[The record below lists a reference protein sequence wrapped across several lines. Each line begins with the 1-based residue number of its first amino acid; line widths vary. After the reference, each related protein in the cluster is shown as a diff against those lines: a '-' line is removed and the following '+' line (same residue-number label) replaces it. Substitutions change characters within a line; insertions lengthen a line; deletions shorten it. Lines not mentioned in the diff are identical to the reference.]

1 MINLILFGPPG
12 SGKGTQAQKLI
23 ARYGLIHIST
33 GDLFRYEM
41 GNDTPLGREAKAYIA
56 KGELVPDSVTIGML
70 RNKVE
75 AHPEARGFI
84 FDGFPRTIAQAEALD
99 ALLEEKGTS
108 VTALVA
114 LQVDDEEIIQRI
126 KLRGET
132 SGRADDSDETVIRNR
147 IAVYKNET
155 SPVYDFYAAK
165 GKSHSIDGIGS
176 IDEIFE
182 RLSAAIDRTAS
193 PMKV

>member
-23 ARYGLIHIST
+23 AKYKLVHIST

-41 GNDTPLGREAKAYIA
+41 GNDTPLGREAKAFIA

-75 AHPEARGFI
+75 AHPDAHGFI

-114 LQVDDEEIIQRI
+114 LQVDDEEIIERI

-132 SGRADDSDETVIRNR
+132 SGRADDSDETIIRNR

-155 SPVYDFYAAK
+155 SPVYDFYATK
-165 GKSHSIDGIGS
+165 GISQSIDGIGG

-182 RLSAAIDRTAS
+182 RLSAAVDRMAS
-193 PMKV
+193 IAKV